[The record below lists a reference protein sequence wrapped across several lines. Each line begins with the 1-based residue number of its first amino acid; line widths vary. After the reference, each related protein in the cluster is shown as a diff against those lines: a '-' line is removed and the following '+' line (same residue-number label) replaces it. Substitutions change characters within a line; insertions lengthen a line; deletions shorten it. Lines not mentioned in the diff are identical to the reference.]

1 MEAVEVNVEAAE
13 VSSNKIEE
21 DPNPENGQIVEIIQ
35 KAEIYQHQGTKI
47 RVPVTG
53 AADRTKARV
62 RRLTK
67 SVTIA

>member
-21 DPNPENGQIVEIIQ
+21 DPNPEIVQTVEIVQ
-35 KAEIYQHQGTKI
+35 KAAINQHQGTEI
-47 RVPVTG
+47 QAPVTG

-62 RRLTK
+62 Q
-67 SVTIA
+67 